1 MLLASDFDKS
11 KYFRAADISGDLKL
25 RIKNVTVDDIGSGAE
40 KEKKL
45 IVWFTNDDRGLPLNK
60 TNIRTLSGAF
70 GDSCDGWKGRV
81 IVLFSTMVDFRGTLK
96 PASRIRIPT
105 PKGNGQSAK
114 ATPPDDDPIETLTA
128 PVQPAGDPDDGVPW

>member
-11 KYFRAADISGDLKL
+11 KYFRAADISGDRKL
-25 RIKNVTVDDIGSGAE
+25 RIKSVTVDDIGQGAD

-45 IVWFTNDDRGLPLNK
+45 IVWFTDDDRGLPLNK

-96 PASRIRIPT
+96 AASRIRIPS
-105 PKGNGQSAK
+105 PKGNGQPAK
-114 ATPPDDDPIETLTA
+114 AMQPDNDPIEELTA

>member
-11 KYFRAADISGDLKL
+11 KYFRAADIDGEVKL
-25 RIKNVTVDDIGSGAE
+25 RIKNVTVAEIGQGAD

-70 GDSCDGWKGRV
+70 GDSCDGWKGRI
-81 IVLFSTMVDFRGTLK
+81 IVLFTQMVDFRGTLK
-96 PASRIRIPT
+96 AASRIRIPP
-105 PKGNGQSAK
+105 PKGNGQPTK
-114 ATPPDDDPIETLTA
+114 AMHPDNDPIEELTST
-128 PVQPAGDPDDGVPW
+128 QPNDDPDDGIPW

>member
-25 RIKNVTVDDIGSGAE
+25 RIKNVTAAEVGQGAD
-40 KEKKL
+40 KERKL

-81 IVLFSTMVDFRGTLK
+81 IVLFTQMVDFRRH
-96 PASRIRIPT
+96 A
-105 PKGNGQSAK
+105 QSGFAGSNSFTEGK
-114 ATPPDDDPIETLTA
+114 R
-128 PVQPAGDPDDGVPW
+128 PAGKDDAAG

>member
-11 KYFRAADISGDLKL
+11 KYFRAADISGDRKL
-25 RIKNVTVDDIGSGAE
+25 RIKNVTVADIGQGAE
-40 KEKKL
+40 KERKL
-45 IVWFTNDDRGLPLNK
+45 IVWFTDDDRGLPLNK